1 VPFCG
6 CLNPKVIAL
15 AEAVIDVAELK
26 TYFRTEEG
34 VVRAVDGVSFRIEP
48 GRTLGIVGE
57 SGSGKSVTSL
67 SIMRLLAAS
76 AKIETGRIALLGKDL
91 VRLPEPEMRA
101 IRGKEIS
108 MIFQEPMTSL
118 NPVFTVGAQVME
130 AILLHQKTTKSEAR
144 ARTIELFREVGIPI
158 PEQRVDAY
166 AHQLSGGQKQRVMI
180 AMALSCNPKL
190 LIADEPTTALDVTI
204 QAQILDILRRLRDDR
219 GMAILFITH
228 DLGVIA
234 EIADDVLVMYRGEE
248 VEYGPVLEIF
258 TTPKHPYTKGLLAC
272 RPRLDTPY
280 KLLPTVDDFM
290 SVTETLSGKQ
300 RIEEKR
306 LDEARLQKLKTH
318 GRGRLL
324 HPKSELAAMGHPV
337 AAPGSA
343 GGSAPITSL
352 VTPPQRDPRPKAGA
366 ARSELRDTQFAPEGT
381 KPLLAVEN
389 LAVHFPVRRGILQR
403 TVDYIRAVDGISFNV
418 YRGQTLGLV
427 GESGC
432 GKTTAG
438 RAILQLIEPT
448 AGQVWFE
455 GVDVASLRA
464 SELRRMRRR
473 MQIIFQ
479 DPYGSLNPRM
489 TIEAAITEPMVIQ
502 RIGKTKRERRDRAAA
517 LLEEVGMQPMHLRR
531 YPHEFSGGQRQR
543 ICIARAIAVEPE
555 FLICDESV
563 SSLDVSVQAQVLN
576 LLKRLQETRGLTY
589 IFISHDLSVVKFM
602 ADMMAVMNGGKIV
615 EFGPS
620 EAIYRDPQE
629 EYTRRLISAT
639 PNDDLEHIRQIVAA
653 REKMRQQKISTLRSP
668 PLEGEG

>member
-1 VPFCG
+1 MHT
-6 CLNPKVIAL
+6 
-15 AEAVIDVAELK
+15 AVIDVADLK
-26 TYFRTEEG
+26 TYFHTEEG
-34 VVRAVDGVSFRIEP
+34 VVRAVDGVSFRIEA

-67 SIMRLLAAS
+67 SIMRLLASS
-76 AKIETGRIALLGKDL
+76 AEIESGRIALLGRDL
-91 VRLPEPEMRA
+91 VRLPEPEMRS

-118 NPVFTVGAQVME
+118 NPVFTVGDQVME
-130 AILLHQKTTKSEAR
+130 AILLHQKVTKAEAR
-144 ARTIELFREVGIPI
+144 KRTIELFAEVGIPN
-158 PEQRVDAY
+158 PAQRVDAY
-166 AHQLSGGQKQRVMI
+166 PHQMSGGQKQRVMI

-204 QAQILDILRRLRDDR
+204 QAQILDILRKLRDER

-258 TTPKHPYTKGLLAC
+258 AHPKHPYTKGLLAC

-290 SVTETLSGKQ
+290 STRVVDGRLEITEKQ
-300 RIEEKR
+300 LDAKR
-306 LDEARLQKLKTH
+306 LNELKTH

-324 HPKSELAAMGHPV
+324 HPQSELAAMGHAVAP

-343 GGSAPITSL
+343 RGSATMPVNVAATSRN
-352 VTPPQRDPRPKAGA
+352 PPPEPGA
-366 ARSELRDTQFAPEGT
+366 AGDTQYIPEGT
-381 KPLLAVEN
+381 KPLLSVEN
-389 LAVHFPVRRGILQR
+389 LEVHFPVRRGILSR
-403 TVDYIRAVDGISFNV
+403 TVDHIRAVDGISFKV

-438 RAILQLIEPT
+438 RAILRLVEPT
-448 AGQVWFE
+448 GGRVWLD
-455 GVDVASLRA
+455 GVDVASLGSA
-464 SELRRMRRR
+464 DLRQMRRR

-489 TIEAAITEPMVIQ
+489 TVEAAVTEPMIIQ
-502 RIGKTKRERRDRAAA
+502 GIGANRRERRDRAAA
-517 LLEEVGMQPMHLRR
+517 LLEEVGLQTVHLRR

-563 SSLDVSVQAQVLN
+563 SALDVSVQAQVLN

-602 ADMMAVMNGGKIV
+602 ADMMAVMNAGKII

-620 EAIYRDPQE
+620 EAIYRDPRE
-629 EYTRRLISAT
+629 EYTRKLISAT
-639 PNDDLEHIRQIVAA
+639 PNDDLDHIRQVVAEREETWAAMHAAPGSA
-653 REKMRQQKISTLRSP
+653 R
-668 PLEGEG
+668 G

>member
-1 VPFCG
+1 MP
-6 CLNPKVIAL
+6 
-15 AEAVIDVAELK
+15 EAVIDVEELK
-26 TYFRTEEG
+26 TYFHTEEG
-34 VVRAVDGVSFRIEP
+34 VVRAVDGVSFRIEA

-67 SIMRLLAAS
+67 SIMRLLAGS
-76 AKIETGRIALLGKDL
+76 AKIEQGRIALLGRDL

-101 IRGKEIS
+101 IRGQQIS

-118 NPVFTVGAQVME
+118 NPVFTVGDQVME
-130 AILLHQKTTKSEAR
+130 AILLHQKTTKAQAR
-144 ARTIELFREVGIPI
+144 QRTIELFKEVGIPNA
-158 PEQRVDAY
+158 EQRVDSY
-166 AHQLSGGQKQRVMI
+166 PHQMSGGQKQRVMI

-258 TTPKHPYTKGLLAC
+258 SSPKHPYTKGLLAC

-290 SVTETLSGKQ
+290 TVTETLSGKP

-306 LDEARLQKLKTH
+306 LDEARLNQLKTQ

-337 AAPGSA
+337 EAPGSA
-343 GGSAPITSL
+343 GGLKQGGA
-352 VTPPQRDPRPKAGA
+352 VQENRPPAEPGA
-366 ARSELRDTQFAPEGT
+366 FMTAFAADTQFVSEGT
-381 KPLLAVEN
+381 KPLLSVEN
-389 LAVHFPVRRGILQR
+389 LKVYFPVRRGILQR
-403 TVDYIRAVDGISFNV
+403 TVDHVRAVDGVSFKV

-438 RAILQLIEPT
+438 RAILRLVEPT
-448 AGQVWFE
+448 GGQVWFD
-455 GVDVASLRA
+455 GVDVASLGA
-464 SELRRMRRR
+464 GDLRRMRRR

-489 TIEAAITEPMVIQ
+489 TVEAAITEPMVIQ
-502 RIGKTKRERRDRAAA
+502 GIGKDRRERRDRAAA
-517 LLEEVGMQPMHLRR
+517 LLEEVGMQPVHLRR

-563 SSLDVSVQAQVLN
+563 SALDVSVQAQVLN
-576 LLKRLQETRGLTY
+576 LLKRLQEKRGLTY

-620 EAIYRDPQE
+620 EAIYRDPRK

-639 PNDDLEHIRQIVAA
+639 PNDDLDNIRRIV
-653 REKMRQQKISTLRSP
+653 EERQRTTKALRH
-668 PLEGEG
+668 